1 MRRGEHEGMA
11 SHVRCAK
18 IWYVANVCVEFPI
31 YISYDRPSRRELV
44 ITASRRVVRAHAQ
57 NKSEK

>member
-1 MRRGEHEGMA
+1 MMRRGEHEGMA

-44 ITASRRVVRAHAQ
+44 ITASRGGARACPKQ
-57 NKSEK
+57 K